1 MREKLHPALE
11 ELVSWGHL
19 ASWVVV
25 KGQSRSYK
33 VVLYQVS
40 TTQQEKQ
47 GRGEL
52 KQRKEQP
59 SHTSMDTVRPKD
71 PVVKEQPHISSAGA
85 EIARG
90 GISPELLERLATHG
104 FSKDDAQSLW
114 AQKSSPEEFENQLEF
129 AEAEIERQG
138 IGDNPGQ
145 IRRPCGF
152 IEDRLKGD
160 RPVPEHFV
168 SSRKRQENEKESQRQ
183 LQAATAHDQAYQDYL
198 DQEVNDHIAAEY
210 TKEEYHALI
219 KAKKRAFS
227 EFRPNTEEAALQA
240 WAESSV
246 REDIFKKISSE
257 LTPKFQFLQELHEN
271 QRNLQGDHVPPE
283 ATR

>member
-90 GISPELLERLATHG
+90 GISPNCSSVWPPTDFPKTMPRASGPRNPLQRSLRTSSNSPRLRSSGRGLGTIQGKYA
-104 FSKDDAQSLW
+104 DPAASLKI
-114 AQKSSPEEFENQLEF
+114 ASRAIGPSLSTLSPVGN
-129 AEAEIERQG
+129 G
-138 IGDNPGQ
+138 
-145 IRRPCGF
+145 
-152 IEDRLKGD
+152 
-160 RPVPEHFV
+160 
-168 SSRKRQENEKESQRQ
+168 RKRERKS
-183 LQAATAHDQAYQDYL
+183 ASATSCYCA
-198 DQEVNDHIAAEY
+198 
-210 TKEEYHALI
+210 
-219 KAKKRAFS
+219 
-227 EFRPNTEEAALQA
+227 
-240 WAESSV
+240 
-246 REDIFKKISSE
+246 
-257 LTPKFQFLQELHEN
+257 
-271 QRNLQGDHVPPE
+271 
-283 ATR
+283 